1 MMDRGLS
8 INDTKNFIDMCGPH
22 TDIVKLGF
30 GTSAISPHV
39 RAKID
44 LYKEA
49 GLMVYIGGTLFE
61 AFVIRGMFKEYKQ
74 LLRNWN
80 LEMCEVSDGS
90 IDILHEDKC
99 NYIIELA
106 KEFKVVSE
114 VGSKDEN
121 KLIAPYRW
129 IELMQKELEAG
140 AWKVIAEAREGGN
153 VGIYNKVGDV
163 RSDLIDEILTKIPN
177 EKILWEAPKKPQQ
190 VWFIK
195 LLGSNVNLGNIAW
208 DEVIPLETLRIGLR
222 ADTFFDYIKKE

>member
-1 MMDRGLS
+1 MMMDRGLS

-80 LEMCEVSDGS
+80 LEMCEV
-90 IDILHEDKC
+90 
-99 NYIIELA
+99 
-106 KEFKVVSE
+106 
-114 VGSKDEN
+114 
-121 KLIAPYRW
+121 
-129 IELMQKELEAG
+129 
-140 AWKVIAEAREGGN
+140 
-153 VGIYNKVGDV
+153 
-163 RSDLIDEILTKIPN
+163 
-177 EKILWEAPKKPQQ
+177 
-190 VWFIK
+190 
-195 LLGSNVNLGNIAW
+195 
-208 DEVIPLETLRIGLR
+208 
-222 ADTFFDYIKKE
+222 